1 MGYEVKKGDGWYRI
15 AKNLGVNVNDLLKA
29 NNANIDTMLQP
40 GQRLKT
46 GKSEQPVGVSN
57 VWGIDKSKE
66 WADQQMKRNEQMLK
80 SAEKTGQQMQ
90 KVVNRAPYPAR
101 TQQRE
106 DIVRL
111 QTQLKS
117 LGYDLG
123 RWGVDGSM
131 GNATKAALTKAQQD
145 GYELK
150 NNFLFKKKPKKQS
163 SNSQTL
169 NTIKQIGTNFLRDP
183 RGAAVDVML
192 HAADK
197 MGAPTNATNYLRDLN
212 VSLPYRIKNAVHAG
226 VNTLVGDKSFS
237 ENYNEL
243 LANPG
248 LYTDLTT
255 IRPLSNTNSNFSNK
269 ELQVIR
275 DMAGNDFKINNA
287 DIKRVSENGKYGGKG
302 HISEYFTP
310 TKVVQTAI
318 GQSSG
323 NAKNKTITDTFDVN
337 TVGAVAKKD
346 NDMYTKMAK
355 ESPGFNYQT
364 MRATMPY
371 LNMIDIMPDKYKIK
385 TRIAYEN

>member
-1 MGYEVKKGDGWYRI
+1 MFG
-15 AKNLGVNVNDLLKA
+15 GV
-29 NNANIDTMLQP
+29 
-40 GQRLKT
+40 
-46 GKSEQPVGVSN
+46 
-57 VWGIDKSKE
+57 DKSKE
-66 WADQQMKRNEQMLK
+66 WANQQTKRNEQMLK

-90 KVVNRAPYPAR
+90 KVVNKAPYPAR
-101 TQQRE
+101 TKQRE
-106 DIVRL
+106 DVVKL

-123 RWGVDGSM
+123 KWGVDGSM
-131 GNATKAALTKAQQD
+131 GDATKTALAKAQQD

-150 NNFLFKKKPKKQS
+150 NNFLSKKKSKEKS
-163 SNSQTL
+163 SNNQTQ

-192 HAADK
+192 YTADK
-197 MGAPTNATNYLRDLN
+197 LGAPTNATNYLRDLN

-226 VNTLVGDKSFS
+226 INTMIGDKSFS
-237 ENYNEL
+237 ENYDEL

-255 IRPLSNTNSNFSNK
+255 IRPLTNTNSNFSNE

-275 DMAGNDFKINNA
+275 DMAGSDFKINNA

-302 HISEYFTP
+302 SVFEYFTP

-323 NAKNKTITDTFDVN
+323 NAKNKTITDMFDVN
-337 TVGAVAKKD
+337 TVGNIAKKD
-346 NDMYTKMAK
+346 NDMYIKMAK
-355 ESPGFNYQT
+355 ENPGFNYQT

-385 TRIAYEN
+385 TRVAYEN